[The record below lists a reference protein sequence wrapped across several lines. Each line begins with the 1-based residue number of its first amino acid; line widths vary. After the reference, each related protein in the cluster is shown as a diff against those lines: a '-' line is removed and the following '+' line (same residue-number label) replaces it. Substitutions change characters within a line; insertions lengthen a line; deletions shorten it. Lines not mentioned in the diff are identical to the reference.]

1 MKTTEIRRTIAFM
14 LINDE
19 AMELSLKLQKTIYV
33 IYRNNGLINSL
44 SKENGVILSYWTM
57 GNETIMN

>member
-33 IYRNNGLINSL
+33 IYRNNGLINSF

>member
-1 MKTTEIRRTIAFM
+1 METTEIRRTIAFM

-57 GNETIMN
+57 GNET

>member
-1 MKTTEIRRTIAFM
+1 METTEIRRTIAFM

>member
-14 LINDE
+14 LINDQ